1 MIKKKLWVSILAIG
15 LVMAIEKPEYK
26 VLEKYGKIEIRKYNS
41 MVIAVTQVQ
50 KPYKSALN
58 TGFRRIANYIFG
70 GNSKEMNIAMTAPVV
85 STQINSE
92 LETHEVFFVLPR
104 EHKFN
109 ELPQPTTKNVQ
120 IKERELS
127 KVAAIKF
134 GGWATQIRVNK
145 YQNQLKN
152 KLSNLGFDTS
162 GNFMVAQY
170 NSPWAIPP
178 FRKNEI
184 LIQIK

>member
-1 MIKKKLWVSILAIG
+1 
-15 LVMAIEKPEYK
+15 
-26 VLEKYGKIEIRKYNS
+26 
-41 MVIAVTQVQ
+41 
-50 KPYKSALN
+50 
-58 TGFRRIANYIFG
+58 
-70 GNSKEMNIAMTAPVV
+70 MNIAMTAPVV

-109 ELPQPTTKNVQ
+109 ELPQPTTKSVQ
-120 IKERELS
+120 IKERKLS

-152 KLSNLGFDTS
+152 KLSNLGIDTL